1 MAVSKVVFGNQTVMD
16 ITDTTA
22 VPADVTSGAVFYSAN
37 GLRSVGTRQE
47 PSLLTTDETTV
58 QAPSGAF
65 QTVCRLVLSKGLY
78 IISGD
83 LDFTA
88 NTSGIRILLL
98 DVVEASLNTAKNSVL
113 GTGRSALNKV
123 RLLNLATQSSTV
135 YLRAFQNSGTE
146 LNATGIISAIKL
158 T

>member
-47 PSLLTTDETTV
+47 PTLLTTDETTV
-58 QAPSGAF
+58 QAPSGTF
-65 QTVCRLVLSKGLY
+65 QTICRLVLPKGLY

-83 LDFTA
+83 LDFSS

-98 DVVEASLNTAKNSVL
+98 DTFEASLNTEQNCVL
-113 GTGRSALNKV
+113 GTGRSTLNKV
-123 RLLNLATQSSTV
+123 RLLNLTSQSNTI
-135 YLRAFQNSGTE
+135 YLRAYQSSGSN
-146 LNATGIISAIKL
+146 LNAIGIISAIKL